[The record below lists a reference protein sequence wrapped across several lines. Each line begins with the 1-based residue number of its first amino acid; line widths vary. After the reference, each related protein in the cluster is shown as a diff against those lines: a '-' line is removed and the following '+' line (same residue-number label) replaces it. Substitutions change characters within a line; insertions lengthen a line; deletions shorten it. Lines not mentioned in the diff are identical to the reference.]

1 MLKAHYHAPGQIIT
15 ATELA
20 EAAGYEHFGG
30 ANLQYARIAELV
42 ANYLNYSPRQHDDS
56 GKPFWSLMLASGYW
70 KTLEDAEITSQ
81 REWQWQ
87 LREQVSQALED
98 LGWV

>member
-1 MLKAHYHAPGQIIT
+1 
-15 ATELA
+15 
-20 EAAGYEHFGG
+20 
-30 ANLQYARIAELV
+30 
-42 ANYLNYSPRQHDDS
+42 
-56 GKPFWSLMLASGYW
+56 MLASGYW